1 MNKKHGLIV
10 TATVFLFAVMMTAMI
25 DPVWSDV
32 RGGPRVIENV
42 DINEPGVWSIGG
54 KLRYESGRHLTDAN
68 HEYDNTRLQN
78 VGARWGLT
86 DSLELGAGFS
96 FSSNSAGANSPDQ
109 SGMEGTN
116 LSAKIPW
123 HEFFATTVNLN
134 FSGDNDVYP
143 YGSDGVDVGVNAP
156 FKFPFARGM
165 LHGEL
170 GMTFQSGDA
179 MGLTGTTG
187 TPVWDDYVNYGVG
200 YVTDL
205 HRLASMSVELAG
217 HTATVSGGGASY
229 EDSLELNLGSQIH
242 LSPKTRVSPGIGLG
256 LLEGSPDFSLGVGFE
271 TEFGDPVRERETMNN
286 PLPEERYAKPA
297 QSEDSMDQG
306 IDEVDDSESRRMTS
320 IQTDRDPTDRL
331 IRQGR
336 TAFDRGN
343 LHRAIEKFREA
354 SRYNPSNLI
363 IQSNLGSLYFRTRQ
377 YEKAREHYRKATEI
391 DPQDTFS
398 HLYLGLS
405 YYRLGETSLAR
416 RYLRRVLQ
424 LDPDNQRA
432 QDWLNRIDEES

>member
-1 MNKKHGLIV
+1 MVGFNG
-10 TATVFLFAVMMTAMI
+10 
-25 DPVWSDV
+25 PVQAEV
-32 RGGPRVIENV
+32 RGEPRVIENV
-42 DINEPGVWSIGG
+42 EINEPGVWSIGG
-54 KLRYESGRHLTDAN
+54 KLRYESGRQLTETN
-68 HEYDNTRLQN
+68 HEFDNTRLRN
-78 VGARWGLT
+78 LGARWGLT

-96 FSSNSAGANSPDQ
+96 FSSNSAESNSPDQ
-109 SGMEGTN
+109 SGIEGTN

-170 GMTFQSGDA
+170 GMTFKSSDA
-179 MGLTGTTG
+179 VGLTGTSG

-200 YVTDL
+200 YVTDI

-217 HTATVSGGGASY
+217 HTATVSGGGVSY
-229 EDSLELNLGSQIH
+229 EDSLELNLGTQVH

-271 TEFGDPVRERETMNN
+271 TEFGDPAGDRESMNR
-286 PLPEERYAKPA
+286 PSPEERYAKPA
-297 QSEDSMDQG
+297 QPQQSMDREMDG
-306 IDEVDDSESRRMTS
+306 ADDSE
-320 IQTDRDPTDRL
+320 DREMRSARTEGNPTDRL
-331 IRQGR
+331 ISQGR

-343 LHRAIEKFREA
+343 LHRAIEQFREA
-354 SRYNPSNLI
+354 AQYNPSNLI

-377 YEKAREHYRKATEI
+377 YENAREHYRKAVEI

-398 HLYLGLS
+398 NLYLGLT
-405 YYRLGETSLAR
+405 YYRLGETSLAQ

-424 LDPDNQRA
+424 LEPNNQRA
-432 QDWLNRIDEES
+432 QEWLNRIEQES